1 VRPTPDKDNEM
12 ARHRFRTVFSQLKRR
27 LEGEE
32 GFTLIEL
39 SIVLIVMGI
48 LLSIA
53 VPSYL
58 SFKDQASKTSAK
70 ANVSH
75 ALRAVQSYANDN
87 FEKSNADPD
96 PSVSTTDNG
105 YLNISLGALS
115 TNYDSSISTV
125 AGVPFVIDPF
135 NWNGNATSATDFCL
149 TATVGRWTAA
159 VNRSGNITVGVN
171 FTPGTCSA
179 N

>member
-1 VRPTPDKDNEM
+1 M
-12 ARHRFRTVFSQLKRR
+12 AHRRFRKILSQLQRR

-39 SIVLIVMGI
+39 SIVLIILGI

-75 ALRAVQSYANDN
+75 ALRAVQAYGNDN
-87 FEKSNADPD
+87 FPKSNADPD
-96 PSVSTTDNG
+96 ASTSTTDNG

-125 AGVPFVIDPF
+125 AGVPFVVDPF
-135 NWNGNATSATDFCL
+135 NWNGNVTSATDFCL

-159 VNRSGNITVGVN
+159 VNRSGNITVGAN
-171 FTPGTCSA
+171 FTPGTCSS